1 MTNPT
6 LGYLWHRLQGALAT
20 SPRAIRGHALAD
32 LRGEPPAQGELFN
45 GQKALLMHA
54 QGPSANLPYY
64 LPQTVLALGLAFA
77 AGMAALLCSTLAEP
91 SPWAQAL
98 SLALAAVAGVCLWQV
113 LARQGPPLIDRDRYA
128 QARAALARS
137 GDDHARPMHLAMS
150 TAIAF
155 TFLIDGALSGW
166 TVTTE
171 VFGAMLTPR
180 MATVATAVWSLAVA
194 FLLFHMTRAAAEE
207 FARNRRRTLVRNLLA
222 SPRPADHQRAEAM
235 IDAVGAE
242 LNHDFSQANRTRAR
256 WALALVVLVLSA
268 ATFAVRINSD
278 MAAAIDAPTTGEI
291 AQRLR

>member
-20 SPRAIRGHALAD
+20 SPLAIRRHLVD
-32 LRGEPPAQGELFN
+32 LHGDPPAQGELFN

-54 QGPSANLPYY
+54 QGPAANLPYY
-64 LPQTVLALGLAFA
+64 LAQTVLALGLAFA
-77 AGMAALLCSTLAEP
+77 ASTAALLCWVVAGP

-98 SLALAAVAGVCLWQV
+98 ALALAAVAGVCLWQA
-113 LARQGPPLIDRDRYA
+113 LACRHGPSLIDRDRYA
-128 QARAALARS
+128 HARASLQRS

-180 MATVATAVWSLAVA
+180 MASVATAVWSLAVA

-207 FARNRRRTLVRNLLA
+207 CARNRRRGLVRNLLA
-222 SPRPADHQRAEAM
+222 SPRQADQERAEAI
-235 IDAVGAE
+235 IDAVGA
-242 LNHDFSQANRTRAR
+242 RPGPRP
-256 WALALVVLVLSA
+256 
-268 ATFAVRINSD
+268 AT
-278 MAAAIDAPTTGEI
+278 
-291 AQRLR
+291 LC